1 MHVHDSDVGTVRNKA
16 AKKEKKEIVSIV
28 DMDLHVKNWVITKPQ
43 NTKHSAVQVRT
54 TDQWIS
60 WLPKSV
66 LVSGRLAWSTIWDLQ
81 HGVSSTHDSPVDQL
95 SSKIRPCVWSMCLV
109 DDLGA
114 ALCLVDDLGDAT
126 VKLGK
131 DRVQGLGI
139 VLLVFLHEAIP
150 GVIEREYLVII
161 QDS

>member
-66 LVSGRLAWSTIWDLQ
+66 LVSGRCAWSTIWELRCAWSTIWEMRP
-81 HGVSSTHDSPVDQL
+81 SSSART
-95 SSKIRPCVWSMCLV
+95 
-109 DDLGA
+109 GF
-114 ALCLVDDLGDAT
+114 
-126 VKLGK
+126 
-131 DRVQGLGI
+131 RV
-139 VLLVFLHEAIP
+139 
-150 GVIEREYLVII
+150 
-161 QDS
+161 